1 MNEKEKTT
9 VADLLRDPGLC
20 IVRSQN
26 AQNLGGLVA
35 FLLSVAIIG
44 SGAFG
49 FALGAF
55 AGWREA
61 LVDALKMMGVVLF
74 PFVLCAPTL
83 YVFSCLGGCTLN
95 PLRLL
100 TVGLVALAVLGCL
113 LAALAP
119 VLWLFAVSTE
129 SMVFIV
135 FFACALA
142 AVAAHFAHRPL
153 FCAVERK
160 VVGSVTVLRVWFLI
174 FLLVALQTVTLMRP
188 MLSPLG
194 SSRSPQGKCF
204 FLEHLQHSVF
214 NAR

>member
-1 MNEKEKTT
+1 MKETTNTT

-20 IVRSQN
+20 IDWAQN

-44 SGAFG
+44 SEAFG

-83 YVFSCLGGCTLN
+83 YVFACLGDCTLK

-119 VLWLFAVSTE
+119 VLWMFAVSTE
-129 SMVFIV
+129 SVGFII
-135 FFACALA
+135 FFACALT

-153 FCAVERK
+153 LCAVERK

-188 MLSPLG
+188 MLSPRG

-204 FLEHLQHSVF
+204 FLEHLRHSMLD
-214 NAR
+214 AR